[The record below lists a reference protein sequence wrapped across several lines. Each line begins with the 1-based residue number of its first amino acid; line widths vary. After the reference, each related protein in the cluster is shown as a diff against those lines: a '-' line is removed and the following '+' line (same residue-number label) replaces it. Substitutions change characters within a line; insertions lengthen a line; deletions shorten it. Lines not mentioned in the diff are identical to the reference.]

1 MSERS
6 APLQTLKPVIA
17 RLADGGTLSEAEAK
31 AAFDLLMAGEATPAQ
46 IAALL
51 MGLRIRGETVD
62 EITGAARALRAR
74 MIAIEAP
81 AGAIDV
87 CGTGGDAR
95 GTVNISTT
103 VAFVVAACG
112 VPVAKHGNRA
122 ISSRSG
128 GADVLAALGVAI
140 DAPFPTLE
148 RALREAG
155 VAFLMAP
162 RHHAAMRHVAGP
174 RVELGIRT
182 VFNLLGP
189 LANPARVKRQLLG
202 VFSRDWLA
210 PLAETLGRLG
220 AERAWVV
227 HGSDGLDELT
237 VTGESHVA
245 EWHEGRVRE
254 FTVRPADAG
263 LPISLPA
270 ALKGGDA
277 VENAE
282 ALRAVLSGLSGPYR
296 DAVLLNAAAA
306 LIVAGRVADLREGA
320 ALAARAIDSGGALRA
335 LDRLVAL
342 TGGAMQG
349 SAAP

>member
-1 MSERS
+1 MSDGS
-6 APLQTLKPVIA
+6 LPSLKPVIA
-17 RLADGGTLSEAEAK
+17 RLAEGEALSEAEAE
-31 AAFDLLMAGEATPAQ
+31 AAFDTLMAGEATPAQ
-46 IAALL
+46 IAGLL
-51 MGLRIRGETVD
+51 MALRVRGETVD
-62 EITGAARALRAR
+62 EITGAARVMRAR
-74 MIAIEAP
+74 MSAIAAP

-87 CGTGGDAR
+87 CGTGGDAQ

-103 VAFVVAACG
+103 VAFVVAGCG
-112 VPVAKHGNRA
+112 VAVAKHGNRA

-128 GADVLAALGVAI
+128 GADVLGALGVTI
-140 DAPFPTLE
+140 DAPFPMLE
-148 RALREAG
+148 EALKQVR

-174 RVELGIRT
+174 RVELGVRT
-182 VFNLLGP
+182 IFNLLGP
-189 LANPARVKRQLLG
+189 LANPARVKRQLVG
-202 VFSRDWLA
+202 VFGRKWLR

-254 FTVRPADAG
+254 FTVKPADAG
-263 LPISLPA
+263 LKLASPA

-277 VENAE
+277 AENAE
-282 ALRAVLSGLSGPYR
+282 ALRAVLGGIAGPYR

-306 LIVAGRVADLREGA
+306 LIVAGRAGDLKEGV
-320 ALAARAIDSGGALRA
+320 ALAAKSIDSGAARAA
-335 LDRLVAL
+335 LDAL
-342 TGGAMQG
+342 IAITRTEAR
-349 SAAP
+349 A

>member
-1 MSERS
+1 MSDGS
-6 APLQTLKPVIA
+6 LPSLKPVIA
-17 RLADGGTLSEAEAK
+17 RLAEGEALSEAEAE
-31 AAFDLLMAGEATPAQ
+31 AAFDTLMAGEATPAQ
-46 IAALL
+46 IAGLL
-51 MGLRIRGETVD
+51 MALRVRGETVD
-62 EITGAARALRAR
+62 EITGAARVLRAR
-74 MIAIEAP
+74 MSAIAAP

-87 CGTGGDAR
+87 CGTGGDAQ

-103 VAFVVAACG
+103 VAFVVAGCG
-112 VPVAKHGNRA
+112 VAVAKHGNRA

-128 GADVLAALGVAI
+128 GADVLGALGVTI
-140 DAPFPTLE
+140 DAPFPVLE
-148 RALREAG
+148 EALKQVR

-174 RVELGIRT
+174 RVELGVRT
-182 VFNLLGP
+182 IFNLLGP
-189 LANPARVKRQLLG
+189 LANPARVKRQLVG
-202 VFSRDWLA
+202 VFGRKWLR

-254 FTVRPADAG
+254 FTVKPADAG
-263 LPISLPA
+263 LKLASPA

-277 VENAE
+277 AENAE
-282 ALRAVLSGLSGPYR
+282 ALRAVLGGIAGPYR

-306 LIVAGRVADLREGA
+306 LIVAGRAGDLKEGV
-320 ALAARAIDSGGALRA
+320 ALAAKSIDSGAARAA
-335 LDRLVAL
+335 LDAL
-342 TGGAMQG
+342 IAITRSEGRA
-349 SAAP
+349 

>member
-1 MSERS
+1 MSDGS
-6 APLQTLKPVIA
+6 LPSLKPVIA
-17 RLADGGTLSEAEAK
+17 RLAEGEALSEAEAE
-31 AAFDLLMAGEATPAQ
+31 AAFDTLMAGEATPAQ
-46 IAALL
+46 IAGLL
-51 MGLRIRGETVD
+51 MALRVRGETVD
-62 EITGAARALRAR
+62 EITGAARVMRAR
-74 MIAIEAP
+74 MSAIAAP

-87 CGTGGDAR
+87 CGTGGDAQ

-103 VAFVVAACG
+103 VAFVVAGCG
-112 VPVAKHGNRA
+112 VAVAKHGNRA

-128 GADVLAALGVAI
+128 GADVLGALGVTI
-140 DAPFPTLE
+140 DAPFPVLE
-148 RALREAG
+148 EALRQVR

-174 RVELGIRT
+174 RVELGVRT
-182 VFNLLGP
+182 IFNVLGP
-189 LANPARVKRQLLG
+189 LANPARVKRQLVG
-202 VFSRDWLA
+202 VFGRKWLR

-254 FTVRPADAG
+254 FTVKPADAG
-263 LPISLPA
+263 LTLASPA

-277 VENAE
+277 AENAE
-282 ALRAVLSGLSGPYR
+282 ALRAVLGGIAGPYR

-306 LIVAGRVADLREGA
+306 LIVAGRAGDLKEGV
-320 ALAARAIDSGGALRA
+320 ALAAKSIDSGAARAA
-335 LDRLVAL
+335 LDAL
-342 TGGAMQG
+342 IAITRTEAR
-349 SAAP
+349 A